1 MKEITY
7 ALMGRL
13 QDKETMQCVVLSG
26 VKLTGTPLQ
35 VGMIF
40 DALRDLPGCPDVSVN
55 SKTDQKIF
63 NIGKDALE
71 QARSE
76 PRDFSGDYED
86 PDRSDDMD
94 EELARLRSKWRVH
107 IYPTEDDDE

>member
-7 ALMGRL
+7 ALSGRI
-13 QDKETMQCVVLSG
+13 QDPETGNTVILHG

-40 DALRDLPGCPDVSVN
+40 DALTDLPGRPDVSVIN
-55 SKTDQKIF
+55 ESEMKIF
-63 NIGKDALE
+63 NMGQEALK

-76 PRDFSGDYED
+76 QGDVSGDYED
-86 PDRSDDMD
+86 PDTSDDMD

-107 IYPTEDDDE
+107 IYPQNIAK

>member
-7 ALMGRL
+7 ALRGRI
-13 QDKETMQCVVLSG
+13 QDPKTGNSVTLSG

-40 DALRDLPGCPDVSVN
+40 ESLKDLPGGPDVSVMN
-55 SKTDQKIF
+55 ETDVKIF
-63 NIGKDALE
+63 NMGKDALA

-76 PRDFSGDYED
+76 QSKYVGDYED

-94 EELARLRSKWRVH
+94 EELARIRSNWRVH
-107 IYPTEDDDE
+107 IYPTETE

>member
-7 ALMGRL
+7 ALAGRI
-13 QDKETMQCVVLSG
+13 QDEETGNSVILAG

-40 DALRDLPGCPDVSVN
+40 DALKNLPGRPDVSVSN
-55 SKTDQKIF
+55 ETDEKIY
-63 NIGKDALE
+63 NMGKDALE

-76 PRDFSGDYED
+76 HSDFSGDYED
-86 PDRSDDMD
+86 PDRSDDLD
-94 EELARLRSKWRVH
+94 EELARIRSKWRVH
-107 IYPTEDDDE
+107 IYPTETE

>member
-7 ALMGRL
+7 TLAGRIE
-13 QDKETMQCVVLSG
+13 DPKTGNCVTLTG

-35 VGMIF
+35 IGMIF
-40 DALRDLPGCPDVSVN
+40 ESLRDLPGHPDVSVITE
-55 SKTDQKIF
+55 TDEKIY
-63 NIGKDALE
+63 NMGKDALE

-76 PRDFSGDYED
+76 QSQYSGDYED

-94 EELARLRSKWRVH
+94 EELHRLRSNWRVH
-107 IYPTEDDDE
+107 IYPKLDKN

>member
-7 ALMGRL
+7 ALAGRI
-13 QDKETMQCVVLSG
+13 QDEETGNSVILAG

-40 DALRDLPGCPDVSVN
+40 DALKNLPGGPDVSVMT
-55 SKTDQKIF
+55 KTDEKIF
-63 NIGKDALE
+63 NMGKDALE

-76 PRDFSGDYED
+76 HSDFSGDYED
-86 PDRSDDMD
+86 PDTSENHE
-94 EELARLRSKWRVH
+94 EELARIRSNWRVH
-107 IYPTEDDDE
+107 IYPTETE

>member
-7 ALMGRL
+7 ALTGRI
-13 QDKETMQCVVLSG
+13 QDEETGNCVVLTG

-40 DALRDLPGCPDVSVN
+40 DALKDLPGGPDVSVMN
-55 SKTDQKIF
+55 KTNEKIF
-63 NIGKDALE
+63 NMGKDALE

-76 PRDFSGDYED
+76 HSDFSGDYED
-86 PDRSDDMD
+86 PDTSDDMD
-94 EELARLRSKWRVH
+94 EELDRLRSKWRVH
-107 IYPTEDDDE
+107 IYPTETE